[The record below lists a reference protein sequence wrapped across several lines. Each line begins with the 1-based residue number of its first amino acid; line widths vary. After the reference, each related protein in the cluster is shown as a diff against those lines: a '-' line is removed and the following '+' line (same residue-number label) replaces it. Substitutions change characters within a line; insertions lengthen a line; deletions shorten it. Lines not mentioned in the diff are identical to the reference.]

1 MCQAHFSAVARFDDG
16 LLHLVALNNLSE
28 DEIKAF
34 HSLFPR
40 PPARNFVMGRAFVDG
55 QPVQFDDVLSE
66 LDYDTRTREELQRTL
81 KYRTFMAVPILKE
94 GNPIGVIG
102 CARREVRPFTSGQ
115 IELVKTF
122 ADQAVIAIGNVQ
134 LFDEVLARTRELG
147 RRRPPRCCKSSRARP
162 ATSSRYSRPCS
173 RTRRASVRPSS
184 VFSCFATRAASV
196 PLPFT
201 TRRLHLP
208 RSDAAI
214 R

>member
-1 MCQAHFSAVARFDDG
+1 
-16 LLHLVALNNLSE
+16 VALNNLSE

-66 LDYDTRTREELQRTL
+66 LDYDTRTREVLQRTL

-115 IELVKTF
+115 IELVKAF

-134 LFDEVLARTRELG
+134 LFDEVQARTRELG
-147 RRRPPRCCKSSRARP
+147 EALERRRRPRGAASHLELDRRP
-162 ATSSRYSRPCS
+162 EPVFQAMLANATLPE
-173 RTRRASVRPSS
+173 AALG
-184 VFSCFATRAASV
+184 SCFATRAASV